1 MVNDTD
7 LPIPEISQL
16 EKELERE
23 RYKRRYQKTLR
34 STIYTLIT
42 VSATAILVAV
52 LWLPVLEIFGNSMSP
67 TLDNGQ
73 IVLSV
78 KDDDMQTGEVIA
90 FYYNNKILVKRVI
103 AQSGDWVN
111 IDTDGN
117 VYVNGEMISEPYLPE
132 KAFGECNISLPYQV
146 PESHVFVMGDHRS
159 TSIDSRNTAVGCV
172 SVDQVVGRLVMC
184 IWPLCDFGYI
194 S

>member
-117 VYVNGEMISEPYLPE
+117 VYVNGEMIYEPYLPE